1 MLETQDPA
9 QIALAVDQL
18 KRATALENDNSM
30 GWRLLSQAYA
40 SQGKE
45 GEARLA
51 SAEMY
56 FALGAKT
63 QATQFALRARDML
76 TPGSNEWTRAMDI
89 VFASGATQD
98 DVDDVDRRNS
108 RNRPVVVPASS

>member
-1 MLETQDPA
+1 
-9 QIALAVDQL
+9 
-18 KRATALENDNSM
+18 M

-40 SQGKE
+40 TQGKE

-56 FALGAKT
+56 FAMGAET

-76 TPGSNEWTRAMDI
+76 TPGSADWTRAMDI

-98 DVDDVDRRNS
+98 DVDAVDRRNS

>member
-1 MLETQDPA
+1 
-9 QIALAVDQL
+9 
-18 KRATALENDNSM
+18 M

-56 FALGAKT
+56 FAAGSERE
-63 QATQFALRARDML
+63 ATQFALRARDML
-76 TPGSNEWTRAMDI
+76 SPGTLEWTRAMDI

-98 DVDDVDRRNS
+98 DIDDVDRRNS
-108 RNRPVVVPASS
+108 RRDRGGVIPAG

>member
-1 MLETQDPA
+1 MA
-9 QIALAVDQL
+9 
-18 KRATALENDNSM
+18 
-30 GWRLLSQAYA
+30 WRLLAQAYD

-56 FALGAKT
+56 FAVGAEQ

-76 TPGSNEWTRAMDI
+76 EPGTTAWTRAMDI
-89 VFASGATQD
+89 VFASGATQE
-98 DVDDVDRRNS
+98 DVDDLDRRNE
-108 RNRPVVVPASS
+108 RRRPAVIPAGG

>member
-1 MLETQDPA
+1 
-9 QIALAVDQL
+9 
-18 KRATALENDNSM
+18 
-30 GWRLLSQAYA
+30 LLSQAYA

-56 FALGAKT
+56 FAMGAEE

-76 TPGSNEWTRAMDI
+76 EQGTADYTRAMDI

-98 DVDDVDRRNS
+98 DVDALDRRTS
-108 RNRPVVVPASS
+108 RNRPTVVPAGG

>member
-1 MLETQDPA
+1 MEH
-9 QIALAVDQL
+9 
-18 KRATALENDNSM
+18 DNTM
-30 GWRLLSQAYA
+30 AWRLLSQAYA

-56 FALGAKT
+56 FAMGAEE

-76 TPGSNEWTRAMDI
+76 EQGTADYTRAMDI

-98 DVDDVDRRNS
+98 DVDALDRRTR
-108 RNRPVVVPASS
+108 RNRPTVAPAGG